1 MNTDVIDAYQIQEN
15 SIDYIKDK
23 NEKDVISFKNK
34 NSIGIDNTVMISQDK
49 QLNLLGL
56 NG

>member
-1 MNTDVIDAYQIQEN
+1 MNIDVIDAYQIQEN

-23 NEKDVISFKNK
+23 NEKDVISFKKK
-34 NSIGIDNTVMISQDK
+34 NSIGIDNTVLISQDK
-49 QLNLLGL
+49 QFNLLGL

>member
-1 MNTDVIDAYQIQEN
+1 MNIDVIDAYQIQEN

-34 NSIGIDNTVMISQDK
+34 NSIGIDNTVLISQDK
-49 QLNLLGL
+49 QFNLLGL

>member
-34 NSIGIDNTVMISQDK
+34 NSIGIDNTVLISQDK

>member
-23 NEKDVISFKNK
+23 NEKDMISFKNK
-34 NSIGIDNTVMISQDK
+34 NSIGIDNTVLISQDK

>member
-1 MNTDVIDAYQIQEN
+1 MNIDVIDAYQIQEN

-34 NSIGIDNTVMISQDK
+34 NSIGIDNTVLIS
-49 QLNLLGL
+49 
-56 NG
+56 